1 VLQRVF
7 YKSYFQKDKFMKWI
21 ISSPNKN
28 RTIKLA
34 ILTTLIFSSSSVAF
48 AHHGKKHHRTPAT
61 PVTYKDQVLV
71 VVPSFI
77 PSWYVGGHVGI
88 SRTHDKAAPGSGDS
102 VTQIGPG
109 WTADL
114 GYQFVEWHR
123 AIFAGELGYTQYHNS
138 NETVPNVNVASTEH
152 FAAYLAAVGQ
162 YPLVGHLNILGK
174 LGVAYSYA
182 KKVFTTSGGSASAN
196 VYSPYYGAGFSYNV
210 TQQAAIVLQW
220 ARARGNGSTGSTD
233 LTSLGVTYNFL

>member
-1 VLQRVF
+1 
-7 YKSYFQKDKFMKWI
+7 MKWT
-21 ISSPNKN
+21 ISLLKTNN
-28 RTIKLA
+28 IVKL
-34 ILTTLIFSSSSVAF
+34 IVLFTLACSFSSTAF
-48 AHHGKKHHRTPAT
+48 ARHCKKHHCTP
-61 PVTYKDQVLV
+61 PVETVYKDQTPVYTF
-71 VVPSFI
+71 VPN
-77 PSWYVGGHVGI
+77 WYVGGHVGV

-114 GYQFVEWHR
+114 GYNFYQYHR
-123 AIFAGELGYTQYHNS
+123 ATFAGELGYTQYHNS
-138 NETVPNVNVASTEH
+138 NETTPGTNVASTEH

-162 YPLVGHLNILGK
+162 FSLIHNLSVLGK

-182 KKVFTTSGGSASAN
+182 KKVFTTTGASASAN
-196 VYSPYYGAGFSYNV
+196 TYSPYYGAGFSYNV
-210 TQQAAIVLQW
+210 TPQAALVLQW